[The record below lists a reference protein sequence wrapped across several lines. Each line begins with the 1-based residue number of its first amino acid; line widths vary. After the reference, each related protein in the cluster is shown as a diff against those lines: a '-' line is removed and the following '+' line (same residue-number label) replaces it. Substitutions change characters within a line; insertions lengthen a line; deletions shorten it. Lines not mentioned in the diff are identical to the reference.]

1 MINLKGIVA
10 KLCLMYMFILLIFS
24 YDLLAHSC

>member
-1 MINLKGIVA
+1 MINLKGIVV
-10 KLCLMYMFILLIFS
+10 KLCVMYMFILLIFL